1 MTAPYRGVL
10 IGCGFFARNHM
21 QGWAAQKDVTIVGV
35 CDLDPQKAAGFG
47 RDFGVAGVYTDAAA
61 MLAELRP
68 DFVDIATTVASH
80 RALVELALQ
89 QARVVICQKPFAETL
104 ADAAAMCAGATN
116 GKALIIHENFR
127 WQKPFVALRAALSEG
142 QIGTPRFLRL
152 SFRHAFD
159 IYANQ
164 PYLAE
169 VPDLALTDIGLH
181 LFDLARFLMGD
192 VARLSCETQRR
203 NARVAGQDAFTATL
217 RHTSGA
223 VSSVDASFHTR
234 LSPDPFPETLATVEG
249 DDGTLEL
256 TQGYRLRLHRDGRMT
271 ETDVEPAVP
280 AWGAKPWHGIQDSVL
295 AFEAHVV
302 DVLAGRAAPQPSGQ
316 HNLETLAVTLAAI
329 QSARTGQTVTMA
341 GFSEG
346 SPA

>member
-21 QGWAAQKDVTIVGV
+21 QGWAAQKDATIVGV
-35 CDLDPQKAAGFG
+35 CDLDPDKAAGFG
-47 RDFGVAGVYTDAAA
+47 RDFGVAGVFTDAAA
-61 MLAELRP
+61 MLADLRP

-80 RALVELALQ
+80 RPLVELALQ
-89 QARVVICQKPFAETL
+89 HARVVICQKPFAETL
-104 ADAAAMCAGATN
+104 ADARAMCAGATN
-116 GKALIIHENFR
+116 GKTLIIHENFR
-127 WQKPFVALRAALSEG
+127 WQKPFVALKAAVSGG

-192 VARLSCETQRR
+192 VARVSCETQRR
-203 NARVAGQDAFTATL
+203 NAQVAGQDAFVATL
-217 RHTSGA
+217 RHVSGA

-234 LSPDPFPETLATVEG
+234 LSPDPFPQTLATVEG

-256 TQGYRLRLHRDGRMT
+256 MQGYRLRLHRDGRVT

-280 AWGAKPWHGIQDSVL
+280 TWGAKPWHGIQDSVL

-302 DVLAGRAAPQPSGQ
+302 DVLAGRAAAQPSGQ
-316 HNLETLAVTLAAI
+316 HNLATLAVTLAAI
-329 QSARTGQTVTMA
+329 QSARTGQTVDLA

-346 SPA
+346 SPK